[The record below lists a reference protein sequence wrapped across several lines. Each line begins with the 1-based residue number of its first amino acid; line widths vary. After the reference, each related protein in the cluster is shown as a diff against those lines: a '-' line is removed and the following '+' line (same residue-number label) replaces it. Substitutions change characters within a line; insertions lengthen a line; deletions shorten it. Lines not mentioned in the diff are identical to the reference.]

1 MLLPVVELLQ
11 EDNLVIYN
19 GGGLIWQL
27 RQVVVLVLEIVHM
40 DALHLIVPQDV
51 PQDVRGVA
59 VHV

>member
-19 GGGLIWQL
+19 GGGLIWEL

-51 PQDVRGVA
+51 IQDVRGVA